1 MLAIPGYTISRQ
13 IYDGRRSQLF
23 QGHREMD
30 NLPVIIK
37 TLKNKLPLQSEK
49 FRFQQEYNILQT
61 LGSYGAVRSYAMET
75 IGNTLAIV
83 MEDFGGISLDQYRD
97 IGKIKLSEL
106 VSLFIRI
113 AEIVDDIHQ
122 QSIVH
127 KDINPTNIVWNR
139 ETNKVKLI
147 DFGISSRRSKEKAD
161 TSSPDIF
168 EGTLGYMSPEQ
179 TGRMN
184 RSVDY
189 RTDLYSMG
197 VTFYEILTA
206 QLPFQTND
214 SMGMVY
220 SHFAKKPEPPSRI
233 NSDIPGIL
241 SDIILKLLAK
251 MPEHRYQSAAGLKSD
266 LETCLENL
274 QTDGTIKPFKLG
286 LKDISHQF
294 RIPHKLYNRNNDI
307 QALLIAYDCVSLG
320 AKEVMMIS
328 GAAGIG
334 KSSLVNEIRNTVIN
348 RGGNF
353 ISGKFDPVKRD
364 IPYESLIDAFRELVL
379 YLLAQSPEVID
390 QWRKSLQKALG
401 VNGNVIVSVIPEL
414 ELIIGKQAPV
424 PALPSRESGNRFNL
438 VFQKFV
444 SVFATKSHPLVI
456 FLDNLQWADLPSLK
470 LIEVLMTSAGE
481 DHLLVIGSF
490 RDTEIDDGHPL
501 MKMLEAIKE
510 NDVNVNTI
518 RLEPLELIHVKQ
530 LLAEIFM
537 TDLPSVKAL
546 AELCFQ
552 KTHGNPLFLNQLL
565 LLMHEEGGIFFN
577 KADRKWKWDFA
588 KLNQVKITDN
598 VVALMIDKIKKLPDE
613 TSHVLKV
620 AACIG
625 INFDVQM
632 LSQLTGISPKKI
644 DGFLKQPIQ
653 DGLLESYLESD
664 EFNQLSQSKLHGFSY
679 AFSHNRVHQAIYSLV
694 DIIERRRLHLEIGR
708 IMLENNPQSEK
719 SEQLFTIVTH
729 WNLGRDAFKDKID
742 SEVDNE
748 KGIKTIAELNL
759 LAGKKAKDA
768 AAFESAYNY
777 FKSGIAVIETR
788 GWEKQYDL
796 TLALYIEAVES
807 AYLNSDFV
815 QMESLADI
823 VEKHVKTFLDKV
835 KIYEVRILAYIVQNR
850 LTDAIDTALYALKQM
865 GIILPK
871 KPGIIHILWSL
882 ARTKLLLKGKNES
895 DLISQKPMDDPFNIA
910 AIRILTRMASAAFF
924 SVPELLPLITFQ
936 QIKLTVKY
944 GVGSDS
950 ATAFA
955 IFGLLECGVTGNIK
969 SGCRHGEMAI
979 QMFNRL
985 DTREMETKVHLICNS
1000 QIRHWETHAKNTL
1013 EPLLSDYQ
1021 SGLETGDLEYAA
1033 YGVHIHCCNS
1043 FCIGKNLIDLERK
1056 FNYYGEIIKRLKQK
1070 TAYSFHQIWHQAA
1083 LNLIGESSDPA
1094 RLTGT
1099 IYDADKMF
1107 SVHLKANDRT
1117 SLFDAYFHQMMLSYH
1132 FQNYKDAVDNAERA
1146 EEFSDGVTG
1155 MLYVPVMVFYACL
1168 SRLAFCRQQSGHKRK
1183 RLLRKV
1189 ARDQK
1194 KMKKWAQ
1201 HAPENFLHKLYLIN
1215 AEYSRITNDHDA
1227 ARCYYHQAMDL
1238 AAENGYINERA
1249 MASELFAGF
1258 WQERQEPAAA
1268 FLYLVRARQEYQAWG
1283 ATGKVRHFDETYEKL
1298 FDKPIEFSKKQLS
1311 RELESTTS
1319 SMGIEPGSFDAL
1331 SVVKASQV
1339 ISGEIHLDELL
1350 KKLMTIVIENAGAEA
1365 GSFLIKRDNRL
1376 VVEAEKKKN
1385 DENIVLLPSIPLDEA
1400 DLPASIIHFVERT
1413 KEPVFFDNASG
1424 EDFFSS
1430 DAYIKNNKPKSV
1442 LCIPVVQQNK
1452 LVAVLYGENN
1462 LVTGAFTTERQETL
1476 EIIASQ
1482 AAISL
1487 ENALLYEEVK
1497 RTESKWRT
1505 LIRTA
1510 KEGFIEFDSQA
1521 YITDV
1526 NPEMCAI
1533 IGMEKKQIIGRNLMT
1548 TVDSDNA
1555 EIFQKELSLRKQGKR
1570 SSYEIT
1576 FQRPDNSQVHCLVK
1590 ATPIYEDAVQIGSFA
1605 MVTDITERKLAE
1617 EEIRQLNEEL
1627 EERVKLRTEELEA
1640 SLEKLKTTQKQ
1651 LVESEKMVSLGS
1663 LVAGIA
1669 HEINT
1674 PVGIAVTAA
1683 SFLQD
1688 RTQTLFQNYSVDELS
1703 RAELEKY
1710 IKAAEES
1717 SGLILSNLLRAA
1729 ELVRSFKQ
1737 VAVDQS
1743 AEEKRKFNVKTYIEE
1758 LLLTIG
1764 PKYKKTGHS
1773 IEVLCPEGLE
1783 IKSYPGAIAQI
1794 LTNLIMN
1801 SLIHGFDGVENG
1813 KITIEIKIEEQN
1825 VCIVYQDNGQGMD
1838 KETIRAIYDPF
1849 FTTRRSYGGTGLG
1862 MHLVYNLVTQT
1873 IGGVIECTSA
1883 LGEGATFTIKFPYYK
1898 ET

>member
-266 LETCLENL
+266 LETCLANL

-664 EFNQLSQSKLHGFSY
+664 EFNQLSQSKLHGFWQ
-679 AFSHNRVHQAIYSLV
+679 RMRQLLSLH
-694 DIIERRRLHLEIGR
+694 I
-708 IMLENNPQSEK
+708 
-719 SEQLFTIVTH
+719 
-729 WNLGRDAFKDKID
+729 
-742 SEVDNE
+742 
-748 KGIKTIAELNL
+748 
-759 LAGKKAKDA
+759 
-768 AAFESAYNY
+768 
-777 FKSGIAVIETR
+777 
-788 GWEKQYDL
+788 
-796 TLALYIEAVES
+796 
-807 AYLNSDFV
+807 
-815 QMESLADI
+815 
-823 VEKHVKTFLDKV
+823 
-835 KIYEVRILAYIVQNR
+835 
-850 LTDAIDTALYALKQM
+850 
-865 GIILPK
+865 IIL
-871 KPGIIHILWSL
+871 
-882 ARTKLLLKGKNES
+882 N
-895 DLISQKPMDDPFNIA
+895 
-910 AIRILTRMASAAFF
+910 
-924 SVPELLPLITFQ
+924 PEL
-936 QIKLTVKY
+936 
-944 GVGSDS
+944 
-950 ATAFA
+950 
-955 IFGLLECGVTGNIK
+955 
-969 SGCRHGEMAI
+969 
-979 QMFNRL
+979 
-985 DTREMETKVHLICNS
+985 
-1000 QIRHWETHAKNTL
+1000 
-1013 EPLLSDYQ
+1013 Q
-1021 SGLETGDLEYAA
+1021 S
-1033 YGVHIHCCNS
+1033 
-1043 FCIGKNLIDLERK
+1043 
-1056 FNYYGEIIKRLKQK
+1056 
-1070 TAYSFHQIWHQAA
+1070 
-1083 LNLIGESSDPA
+1083 
-1094 RLTGT
+1094 
-1099 IYDADKMF
+1099 
-1107 SVHLKANDRT
+1107 
-1117 SLFDAYFHQMMLSYH
+1117 
-1132 FQNYKDAVDNAERA
+1132 
-1146 EEFSDGVTG
+1146 
-1155 MLYVPVMVFYACL
+1155 
-1168 SRLAFCRQQSGHKRK
+1168 
-1183 RLLRKV
+1183 
-1189 ARDQK
+1189 
-1194 KMKKWAQ
+1194 
-1201 HAPENFLHKLYLIN
+1201 
-1215 AEYSRITNDHDA
+1215 
-1227 ARCYYHQAMDL
+1227 
-1238 AAENGYINERA
+1238 
-1249 MASELFAGF
+1249 
-1258 WQERQEPAAA
+1258 
-1268 FLYLVRARQEYQAWG
+1268 
-1283 ATGKVRHFDETYEKL
+1283 
-1298 FDKPIEFSKKQLS
+1298 
-1311 RELESTTS
+1311 
-1319 SMGIEPGSFDAL
+1319 
-1331 SVVKASQV
+1331 
-1339 ISGEIHLDELL
+1339 
-1350 KKLMTIVIENAGAEA
+1350 
-1365 GSFLIKRDNRL
+1365 
-1376 VVEAEKKKN
+1376 
-1385 DENIVLLPSIPLDEA
+1385 
-1400 DLPASIIHFVERT
+1400 
-1413 KEPVFFDNASG
+1413 
-1424 EDFFSS
+1424 
-1430 DAYIKNNKPKSV
+1430 
-1442 LCIPVVQQNK
+1442 
-1452 LVAVLYGENN
+1452 
-1462 LVTGAFTTERQETL
+1462 
-1476 EIIASQ
+1476 
-1482 AAISL
+1482 
-1487 ENALLYEEVK
+1487 
-1497 RTESKWRT
+1497 
-1505 LIRTA
+1505 
-1510 KEGFIEFDSQA
+1510 
-1521 YITDV
+1521 
-1526 NPEMCAI
+1526 
-1533 IGMEKKQIIGRNLMT
+1533 
-1548 TVDSDNA
+1548 
-1555 EIFQKELSLRKQGKR
+1555 
-1570 SSYEIT
+1570 
-1576 FQRPDNSQVHCLVK
+1576 
-1590 ATPIYEDAVQIGSFA
+1590 
-1605 MVTDITERKLAE
+1605 
-1617 EEIRQLNEEL
+1617 
-1627 EERVKLRTEELEA
+1627 
-1640 SLEKLKTTQKQ
+1640 
-1651 LVESEKMVSLGS
+1651 
-1663 LVAGIA
+1663 
-1669 HEINT
+1669 
-1674 PVGIAVTAA
+1674 
-1683 SFLQD
+1683 
-1688 RTQTLFQNYSVDELS
+1688 
-1703 RAELEKY
+1703 
-1710 IKAAEES
+1710 
-1717 SGLILSNLLRAA
+1717 
-1729 ELVRSFKQ
+1729 
-1737 VAVDQS
+1737 
-1743 AEEKRKFNVKTYIEE
+1743 
-1758 LLLTIG
+1758 
-1764 PKYKKTGHS
+1764 
-1773 IEVLCPEGLE
+1773 
-1783 IKSYPGAIAQI
+1783 
-1794 LTNLIMN
+1794 
-1801 SLIHGFDGVENG
+1801 
-1813 KITIEIKIEEQN
+1813 
-1825 VCIVYQDNGQGMD
+1825 
-1838 KETIRAIYDPF
+1838 
-1849 FTTRRSYGGTGLG
+1849 
-1862 MHLVYNLVTQT
+1862 
-1873 IGGVIECTSA
+1873 
-1883 LGEGATFTIKFPYYK
+1883 
-1898 ET
+1898 